1 VALEKAERLEQVA
14 AVVALRSRVEVAVV
28 AVVLPRVEV
37 LDQGVAEAL
46 AAVEV

>member
-1 VALEKAERLEQVA
+1 MAA
-14 AVVALRSRVEVAVV
+14 AVVAKRLRSLAEVAV
-28 AVVLPRVEV
+28 AAALLPRVEV